1 MHIQHSIGAAQ
12 HLLRRSDASLFVK
25 KTTTGYACG
34 IKKAM
39 PMSRNDKPP
48 TIQ

>member
-1 MHIQHSIGAAQ
+1 MVYCHTVPF
-12 HLLRRSDASLFVK
+12 RFVK